1 MLKAGSASGR
11 HRLVGSSAAPISVHR
26 ESLHRRLLVG
36 SGTEP
41 FLLGLVREN
50 EGVAA
55 RILLDFDADSE
66 KVRNEVIGLL
76 NKPGERRFAPTAPR
90 TPSSTWLEAAG
101 LPNGLLD
108 GAGAPLRALTAEI
121 EDNLE
126 RRADAGDLIGLLA
139 CISEGL
145 AARTFAS
152 LGIDADKLAH
162 AVDSARADNARSGLL
177 APVELTKDIEAVR
190 AGEEARIQ
198 AQDFNSAARLRDRE
212 LRLTDE
218 KRELEQR
225 RLDEL
230 LAELAGWLDSPE
242 SSHGRR
248 GGWPGRPDRLGR
260 RTPAVSQCPRAQAA
274 AWSAGPWV
282 SNGTSSS
289 SA

>member
-139 CISEGL
+139 CISRDSPPAHSPLWASMPTSLPTPSIAPE
-145 AARTFAS
+145 RTTR
-152 LGIDADKLAH
+152 
-162 AVDSARADNARSGLL
+162 ARASWPRS
-177 APVELTKDIEAVR
+177 
-190 AGEEARIQ
+190 
-198 AQDFNSAARLRDRE
+198 S
-212 LRLTDE
+212 
-218 KRELEQR
+218 
-225 RLDEL
+225 
-230 LAELAGWLDSPE
+230 
-242 SSHGRR
+242 
-248 GGWPGRPDRLGR
+248 
-260 RTPAVSQCPRAQAA
+260 
-274 AWSAGPWV
+274 
-282 SNGTSSS
+282 
-289 SA
+289 